1 MNATKEARQSKR
13 ANPNNHMITRLVV
26 GEAFVQSMG
35 TPVGQRSLFNQDV
48 SQTIRWKHGRWENS
62 EGLVSKLRKAAS
74 QSSDVLN
81 LPISAPKEEDTV
93 EFNFLEYAENLLTN
107 PKVKRGI
114 YIASLTLASLF
125 LGISGYFLYDQLKSA
140 DIDLPIPL
148 GAGGPSNVSSQSGLK
163 VEEAPFFVRPLEA
176 GDAGTNPTAERPVVP
191 SANAVEPAGVLPIPS
206 SGSAPAGVAT
216 QAAPASPIIPAPVAN
231 SSTVAPV
238 IANAANGPTGAKNAG
253 KNETPA
259 APATPAKTDGKAPP
273 PTGMILDAEN
283 AKGASSESS
292 SKEPAKEPPKVR
304 SGGSG
309 LVAITPDG
317 KIALFT
323 NPKTRL
329 PERFKVGDKLPSG
342 ETLKSI
348 DTSSGKVVTDSKEYV
363 LE

>member
-1 MNATKEARQSKR
+1 
-13 ANPNNHMITRLVV
+13 
-26 GEAFVQSMG
+26 
-35 TPVGQRSLFNQDV
+35 
-48 SQTIRWKHGRWENS
+48 
-62 EGLVSKLRKAAS
+62 
-74 QSSDVLN
+74 
-81 LPISAPKEEDTV
+81 
-93 EFNFLEYAENLLTN
+93 
-107 PKVKRGI
+107 
-114 YIASLTLASLF
+114 
-125 LGISGYFLYDQLKSA
+125 
-140 DIDLPIPL
+140 
-148 GAGGPSNVSSQSGLK
+148 
-163 VEEAPFFVRPLEA
+163 
-176 GDAGTNPTAERPVVP
+176 VP

-238 IANAANGPTGAKNAG
+238 IANAANGPTGAKNAA
-253 KNETPA
+253 KNETSAAPA
-259 APATPAKTDGKAPP
+259 APAKNDGKQPP
-273 PTGMILDAEN
+273 PTGMILDAEYS
-283 AKGASSESS
+283 KGASSESS
-292 SKEPAKEPPKVR
+292 SKEATKEAPRDAPKVR